1 MLIISFIADLLSLW
15 CVSDL
20 EVGWGMS
27 GMSGTFPQPSIGS
40 GAGGEAD
47 EQMLG

>member
-1 MLIISFIADLLSLW
+1 MLIISFIVDPLSL
-15 CVSDL
+15 CHMSDL

-27 GMSGTFPQPSIGS
+27 GMSGMFPQPSIGS

-47 EQMLG
+47 EQILG